1 MDLTCKFSPQYSLCR
16 QCEWRTFRLRGFW
29 GCKAMECL
37 LLFCPLRHAWTAQAV
52 APEIRTMVYAV
63 LDTGRLCMCF
73 GGNFCLHAAIPV
85 NETLKDLHRMRKGEA
100 GTRRNAKLHSQQQS
114 PYQTS
119 SLPL

>member
-1 MDLTCKFSPQYSLCR
+1 MKNRLALRHCLGRDLEQGSAWTSPAHFPPQYSLCR

-37 LLFCPLRHAWTAQAV
+37 LLSCPLRHAWTAQAV

-73 GGNFCLHAAIPV
+73 GGNLCLHAAIPV
-85 NETLKDLHRMRKGEA
+85 EETLKDLHRMQK
-100 GTRRNAKLHSQQQS
+100 T
-114 PYQTS
+114 
-119 SLPL
+119 